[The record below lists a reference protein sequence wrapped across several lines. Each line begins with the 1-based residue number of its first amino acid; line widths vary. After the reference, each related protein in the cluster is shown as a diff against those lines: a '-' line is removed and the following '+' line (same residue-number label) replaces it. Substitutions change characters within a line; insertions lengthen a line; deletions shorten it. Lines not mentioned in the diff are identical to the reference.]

1 MRASTWLPVAILA
14 FFAALLIHDSLESLR
29 GMLFPWLIG
38 GIGSVLI
45 VWQIVREVKER
56 RQEAPGEEPER
67 ASFNLGATL
76 SGIAWL
82 LAILPMIYLLGFL
95 VTTPLYIFLC
105 LKFRGEKWLLSL
117 IITLIAGTF
126 LYFGLVVA
134 LKVPF
139 YKGLLFS

>member
-1 MRASTWLPVAILA
+1 VRASTWLPVAILA
-14 FFAALLIHDSLESLR
+14 FFAALLVHDSLESLR
-29 GMLFPWLIG
+29 GMLFPWLVG
-38 GIGSVLI
+38 GIGSILI
-45 VWQIVREVKER
+45 VWQIMREVKER
-56 RQEAPGEEPER
+56 RQEAPGEKPETAGFSPR
-67 ASFNLGATL
+67 TYL

-82 LAILPMIYLLGFL
+82 LAILPMVYLLGFL
-95 VTTPLYIFLC
+95 ATTPLYIFLC

-117 IITLIAGTF
+117 IITLIVGTF